1 MQWCIVQ
8 KKNCAYYEYIMTEI
22 FNIEHTF
29 ILLKCSEF
37 AVPISISMKLGLN
50 FAWFIIPNVY
60 KGLRTV
66 SISTKPVW
74 IQTLL
79 LHNMIVFNLK
89 EMANTLSPTFDPTV
103 SRFTIYVK
111 TQVPCIMK
119 DDWFSTLAQQRLHAC
134 KLVFI
139 RRQIRRNRLL

>member
-1 MQWCIVQ
+1 MHDLLFQM
-8 KKNCAYYEYIMTEI
+8 YI
-22 FNIEHTF
+22 
-29 ILLKCSEF
+29 KD
-37 AVPISISMKLGLN
+37 LGLSQ
-50 FAWFIIPNVY
+50 FRPNRFESKRY
-60 KGLRTV
+60 YYT
-66 SISTKPVW
+66 
-74 IQTLL
+74 
-79 LHNMIVFNLK
+79 MIVFNLK